1 MILIRIGGVPEHF
14 NLPWHLLLEARAAAQ
29 LGIEAR
35 WQDFPEGSG
44 AMAAALGENR
54 LDLAMLL
61 TEGAIA
67 GAAVPA
73 NGFKLVSLYTESPLI
88 WGIHVPAHSELRS
101 VSDIR
106 GKRYAISRRGSGSHL
121 MSFVH
126 AREQGWPTDNL
137 DFVVVRDMQG
147 AIDAFAAS
155 GADVFFWEKFMTK
168 PAVDSGRFRRV
179 GEFVAPWPA
188 FVVCVSNAALA
199 QHGAALTGL
208 VQAVCKLGND
218 LAARGDAAEL
228 IARRYRLQPEDARAW
243 LSATRWASKP
253 GIAAGQLAR
262 AVEALRDLGLIDRS
276 VQAGALIEPLPTRSR
291 N

>member
-1 MILIRIGGVPEHF
+1 MILLRIGGVPEHF
-14 NLPWHLLLEARAAAQ
+14 NLPWHLLLEAR
-29 LGIEAR
+29 GSEPSGVEAK

-44 AMAAALGENR
+44 AMAAALRENR
-54 LDLAMLL
+54 VDLAMLL
-61 TEGAIA
+61 TEAAVA
-67 GAAVPA
+67 GAAA
-73 NGFKLVSLYTESPLI
+73 GGFKIVSLYTESPLI
-88 WGIHVPAHSELRS
+88 WGIHVPAHAQLQS
-101 VSDIR
+101 VPDVR

-126 AREQGWPTDNL
+126 AREQGWPTGNL

-147 AIDAFAAS
+147 AIDAFAGG

-168 PAVDSGRFRRV
+168 PAVDSGRFRRI

-199 QHGAALTGL
+199 QHGAAINGL
-208 VQAVCKLGND
+208 LQAVCKSATD

-228 IARRYRLQPEDARAW
+228 VARRYRLQPDDARAW
-243 LSATRWASKP
+243 LSATRWASRP
-253 GIAAGQLAR
+253 GIAVGQLAR

-276 VQAGALIEPLPTRSR
+276 VQAGALIELLPAR
-291 N
+291 